1 MSSAGLGGSGKVPSE
16 TVGQDPGTDPASNRA
31 CLTACTRPRDD
42 TGERPLSHR
51 ERQARPVVGED
62 LFVNHTDQAIPI
74 QDDEPITAA
83 AAEPQGGVP
92 E

>member
-1 MSSAGLGGSGKVPSE
+1 
-16 TVGQDPGTDPASNRA
+16 
-31 CLTACTRPRDD
+31 
-42 TGERPLSHR
+42 
-51 ERQARPVVGED
+51 VVGED